1 MAVAHWRLL
10 RAEICE
16 DIMMRQDRVDK
27 DHMAFITQL
36 SQMQARQKRAFY
48 QAMHELE
55 RLQQKRKSQP
65 FPESKPEPDSVVAP
79 RPETHWEHQTNDHV
93 YVASA
98 VRAASTSSTSS

>member
-1 MAVAHWRLL
+1 MAVAHWRLI
-10 RAEICE
+10 RAEACE

-65 FPESKPEPDSVVAP
+65 QPEPEPARTSKPG
-79 RPETHWEHQTNDHV
+79 THWDHPTSHHA

-98 VRAASTSSTSS
+98 ARAASTSPTSS